1 MKDLL
6 TFFVDDNYMHNCS
19 SYITVA
25 HEETLENNFYKD
37 SYLTELSTFK
47 ENTNSERIMRV
58 LGAILRCIHDHFSLY
73 IHLLVVCTLFLYWR
87 LISWYISKELLTKIS
102 AEVTEVVD

>member
-1 MKDLL
+1 VKDLL

-73 IHLLVVCTLFLYWR
+73 IHLLTPFGGMYS
-87 LISWYISKELLTKIS
+87 ISLLASYFMVYI
-102 AEVTEVVD
+102 